1 MSLTREQ
8 IEIVRSTAPILQE
21 HGTAI
26 TSEFYGTMLNDV
38 PKLNNIFN
46 QASQATGRQSTALA
60 GALFAY
66 ATHIDDLGALSP
78 AVEKICQKHASL
90 FVQPQHYEVVGTY
103 LLRAMGTV
111 LGAALTLDVLEA
123 WEAAYWQLANI
134 MTKREAQMSEE
145 ADEWRD
151 WRQFRIARKVPES
164 SEIISFYLEPV
175 DGEALP
181 AFLPGQ
187 YISIKTHVPRLGY
200 SQPRQYSLSDAPHP
214 GYYRVS
220 VSRHTGLRVDDST
233 AREHPGYVSNLL
245 HDTRQQGDII
255 AVSRP
260 AGEFYLDLAASSTAP
275 VVLIC
280 SGVGVTPMISM
291 LKSLLARKSSRRISF
306 IHRARTTGV
315 RAFGDEI
322 RVATKMHA
330 NVNSAMFIGT
340 PVDGQDV
347 KGVHYHYVGDAD
359 LGVLDKQRD
368 LSLDDERTE
377 YFVCG
382 TDKFMRV
389 MGLSLLGMGVGQERI
404 KMEVFGTGATPL

>member
-1 MSLTREQ
+1 MPLTPSQ

-26 TSEFYGTMLNDV
+26 TSEFYGTMLNEV
-38 PKLNNIFN
+38 PDLNNIFN
-46 QASQATGRQSTALA
+46 HTNQVTGHQSQALA
-60 GALFAY
+60 GALLAY
-66 ATHIDDLGALSP
+66 ATHIDDLGVLSP
-78 AVEKICQKHASL
+78 TVEKICHKHASL
-90 FVQPQHYEVVGTY
+90 YVQPQHYEVVGTY

-111 LGAALTLDVLEA
+111 LGAALMPDVLEA

-134 MTKREAQMSEE
+134 MSNREARMYGDAEG
-145 ADEWRD
+145 WRD
-151 WRQFRIARKVPES
+151 WRHFRIARKVPES
-164 SEIISFYLEPV
+164 SEIISFYLEPI

-181 AFLPGQ
+181 GFLPGQ
-187 YISIKTHVPRLGY
+187 YISVKTHVPRLGY

-214 GYYRVS
+214 ECYRIS
-220 VSRHTGLRVDDST
+220 VSRHSGRQIDSSN

-245 HDTRQQGDII
+245 HDERQEGDII

-280 SGVGVTPMISM
+280 SGVGATPMIAM
-291 LKSLLARKSSRRISF
+291 LNSLLARKSSRRISF

-322 RVATKMHA
+322 RAATEMHA
-330 NVNSAMFIGT
+330 NVTSAVFIGT

-347 KGVHYHYVGDAD
+347 KGVDYHFAGNAD
-359 LGVLDKQRD
+359 LRILDKERD
-368 LSLDDERTE
+368 LCLDDERTE

-382 TDKFMRV
+382 TEKFMRV
-389 MGLSLLGMGVGQERI
+389 IGTSLLDMGVGQDRI
-404 KMEVFGTGATPL
+404 NMEVFGTGPTPL

>member
-1 MSLTREQ
+1 MSLTRAQ
-8 IEIVRSTAPILQE
+8 IEIVRSTAPILQK

-26 TSEFYGTMLNDV
+26 TSEFYGTMLNAV

-111 LGAALTLDVLEA
+111 LGAALTLDILEA

-164 SEIISFYLEPV
+164 TEITSFYLEPV

-187 YISIKTHVPRLGY
+187 YLSVKTHVPRLGY

-214 GYYRVS
+214 ERYRIS
-220 VSRHTGLRVDDST
+220 VSRHSGLQIDSSN

-245 HDTRQQGDII
+245 HDDRQVGDIVT
-255 AVSRP
+255 VSRP
-260 AGEFYLDLAASSTAP
+260 AGAFYLDLVVSSTAP

-291 LKSLLARKSSRRISF
+291 LNSLLARKSSRRISF

-315 RAFGDEI
+315 RAFVEDI
-322 RVATKMHA
+322 REATEMHA
-330 NVNSAMFIGT
+330 NVTSVVFIGT

-347 KGVHYHYVGDAD
+347 KGVEYHFAGNAD
-359 LGVLDKQRD
+359 MSVLDKKRD
-368 LSLDDERTE
+368 LCLHDEGTE

-382 TDKFMRV
+382 TEAFMRG
-389 MGLSLLGMGVGQERI
+389 MGESLKGMGVGQERI
-404 KMEVFGTGATPL
+404 NMEVFGTGPTPL